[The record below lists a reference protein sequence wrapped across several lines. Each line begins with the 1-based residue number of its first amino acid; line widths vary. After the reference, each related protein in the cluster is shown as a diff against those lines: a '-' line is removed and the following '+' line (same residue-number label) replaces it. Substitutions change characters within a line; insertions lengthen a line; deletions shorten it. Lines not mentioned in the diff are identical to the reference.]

1 MPDPGRPPQDR
12 GGPRPTRP
20 APGPASGDAGRPQ
33 GQGLPAPGRVPVP
46 PRDPRYQ
53 GQPPGPQY
61 YNPAQARPGAPGQRP
76 GAPGNGR
83 GPAGPGQVPAYGV
96 PDGRARP
103 GPAPQGGGQQRPRPP
118 AGLRPPSPYGPQ
130 PAAMPAP
137 PVQEARGRRGRRV
150 LVRDVHSRRVIRKL
164 DVWSVFKVS
173 FIFYLCVLFVLVAAG
188 VAIWNVAA
196 AFGVI
201 TTLDKSIRSL
211 FALKSFRL
219 HPITALVW
227 GSAIGAGLC
236 LLGVLVNVVAS
247 VFYNLISDLV
257 GGIQVIS
264 LSDRERARR
273 RPADGVDG
281 PVTTGAYATGATP
294 SAATLAGAPRPAPQ
308 AAAAMAQ
315 PTLMGAPPASPTVTG
330 PARANPGTA
339 V

>member
-1 MPDPGRPPQDR
+1 
-12 GGPRPTRP
+12 
-20 APGPASGDAGRPQ
+20 
-33 GQGLPAPGRVPVP
+33 
-46 PRDPRYQ
+46 
-53 GQPPGPQY
+53 
-61 YNPAQARPGAPGQRP
+61 
-76 GAPGNGR
+76 
-83 GPAGPGQVPAYGV
+83 VPA
-96 PDGRARP
+96 
-103 GPAPQGGGQQRPRPP
+103 
-118 AGLRPPSPYGPQ
+118 
-130 PAAMPAP
+130 AA

-188 VAIWNVAA
+188 VGIWNVAA

-201 TTLDKSIRSL
+201 TTVDKSIRSL

-227 GSAIGAGLC
+227 GSAVGAGLC
-236 LLGVLVNVVAS
+236 LLGVVVNVVAS

-273 RPADGVDG
+273 RPPDALDG
-281 PVTTGAYATGATP
+281 PPTGGAYATGGNPVALP
-294 SAATLAGAPRPAPQ
+294 PPNALRPGSQ
-308 AAAAMAQ
+308 AAASVAQ
-315 PTLMGAPPASPTVTG
+315 PTLAGPPPAAPTVAG
-330 PARANPGTA
+330 PARANPGTT